1 MPVGAQPGGD
11 EQWFAPSF
19 RQASVEREAH
29 RSVLRPASRSGKADP
44 TVWERPDGRRG
55 PAPSHSRAELAAA
68 AMELAGRG
76 GLAAVSTRRIAQQLG
91 VSQSALYRYVS
102 GRDDVLDLMA
112 DAAAGEID
120 LGVPLTGVAI
130 DDLTALG
137 IRAKDVY
144 VKYPWPADIP
154 VEPLRVG
161 PRGIDYLEY
170 ALRAMAAVDAPGQ
183 VKLQTVAVL
192 TALAQQFARAE
203 LDERTANESRR
214 LAQMAYVR
222 EVAGAGRHPYLADA
236 LATPDRAA
244 GPGELFEPLLRR
256 ALTGVLTPA

>member
-1 MPVGAQPGGD
+1 MTQ
-11 EQWFAPSF
+11 
-19 RQASVEREAH
+19 
-29 RSVLRPASRSGKADP
+29 SGKADP

-55 PAPSHSRAELAAA
+55 PAPSHSREELAAA
-68 AMELAGRG
+68 AIELAGRG

-102 GRDDVLDLMA
+102 GRDDVLDLMV

-120 LGVPLTGVAI
+120 LEVPLTGVAI

-137 IRAKDVY
+137 VRAKSVY
-144 VKYPWPADIP
+144 LKYPWLLDIP

-161 PRGIDYLEY
+161 PHGIDYLEY

-192 TALAQQFARAE
+192 NALAQQFARAE
-203 LDERTANESRR
+203 LDARTATESRR
-214 LAQMAYVR
+214 IAQVAYMHR
-222 EVAGAGRHPYLADA
+222 IAEAGHHPYLADA
-236 LATPDRAA
+236 LVTPNRDA
-244 GPGELFEPLLRR
+244 GPGELFELLLRR
-256 ALTGVLTPA
+256 ALGGVLAPD

>member
-1 MPVGAQPGGD
+1 MTQ
-11 EQWFAPSF
+11 
-19 RQASVEREAH
+19 
-29 RSVLRPASRSGKADP
+29 SGKADP
-44 TVWERPDGRRG
+44 AVWARPDGRRG
-55 PAPSHSRAELAAA
+55 PAPSHSREELAAA
-68 AMELAGRG
+68 AIELAGRG

-102 GRDDVLDLMA
+102 GRDDVLDLMV

-120 LGVPLTGVAI
+120 LDVPLTGVAI

-137 IRAKDVY
+137 LRAKNVY
-144 VKYPWPADIP
+144 LKYPWLLDIP

-192 TALAQQFARAE
+192 NALVQQFARAE
-203 LDERTANESRR
+203 LDARTATESRR
-214 LAQMAYVR
+214 IAQAAYVHKIA
-222 EVAGAGRHPYLADA
+222 EAGHHPYLADA
-236 LATPDRAA
+236 LGTPNRDAS
-244 GPGELFEPLLRR
+244 PGELFELLLRR
-256 ALTGVLTPA
+256 ALAGVLAPD